1 MHTAY
6 SSQISPGVALRCV
19 KTDKFKTGCLTI
31 NLITGLNYETAAL
44 SALLP
49 RVLRRGSTSLP
60 SMERIAEA
68 LDDLYGARV
77 EPIVRKKGE
86 LQCIGFYA
94 DFPDDRFIPVGDSV
108 LPDVAALIGDM
119 LLSPDLSGG
128 LLRTDYVESER
139 KNLIDD
145 IRAGIND
152 KRGYSVDRLLEE
164 MCAGEAFGV
173 SRLGSETEAE
183 KITPE
188 TLTAH
193 YRHILDTARVEVF
206 YCGPAEPEFV
216 ETALT
221 PVLRRL
227 PPRGDAPVP
236 KTEVILKPA
245 PDSPR
250 RFTEVLDVQQGK
262 LTLGFRLGNAMEH
275 PDYPALMVL
284 NAIYGGNVTSK
295 LFLNVREKLSL
306 CYYASSM
313 LEKHKGIMIVA
324 SGVEFSKF
332 DEALNEILAQLQNVK
347 DGDISDW
354 ELTSAKRAITT
365 AIKSA
370 MDRPA
375 GLEDLYFDS
384 AIAAVAYSPDQL
396 FAGVEAVT
404 RDKIVEMAAGI
415 ETDSIYFLTGKEVQ
429 HGA

>member
-1 MHTAY
+1 
-6 SSQISPGVALRCV
+6 V

-31 NLITGLNYETAAL
+31 NLITGLSRDTAAL

-49 RVLRRGSTSLP
+49 RVLRRGSASLS

-68 LDDLYGARV
+68 LDDLYGARI

-94 DFPDDRFIPVGDSV
+94 DFPDDRFISVGDSV
-108 LPDVAALIGDM
+108 LPEAAALMGDI
-119 LLSPDLSGG
+119 LLSPDLDNG
-128 LLRTDYVESER
+128 LLRADYVESEK

-164 MCAGEAFGV
+164 MCADEAFGI
-173 SRLGSETEAE
+173 SRWGSEAEAE

-193 YRHILDTARVEVF
+193 YKNILRTARVEAF
-206 YCGPAEPEFV
+206 YCGPADPEQV
-216 ETALT
+216 ESALR
-221 PVLRRL
+221 PVLQKL
-227 PPRGDAPVP
+227 SPRGDVPTP
-236 KTEVILKPA
+236 KTEIIFQPA
-245 PDSPR
+245 HNSPR
-250 RFTEVLDVQQGK
+250 RITEELDVQQGK
-262 LTLGFRLGNAMEH
+262 LTLGFRLGRAMEN

-284 NAIYGGNVTSK
+284 NAVYGGNVTSK

-347 DGDISDW
+347 DGDVSDW
-354 ELTSAKRAITT
+354 ELTSAKRAVTT

-370 MDRPA
+370 MDRPG

-384 AIAAVAYSPDQL
+384 AIAAVDYSPEQL
-396 FAGVEAVT
+396 FEGVEAVT
-404 RDKIVEMAAGI
+404 LDKIVELASGI
-415 ETDSIYFLTGKEVQ
+415 ETDSIYFLTGKGVQ
-429 HGA
+429 NES